1 MPLICFQIVKWHLP
15 NRALRQFG
23 MQQDIPRPANTDV
36 KLHDCDL
43 RGKVHENWRHRW
55 RKYITIWDHRREHV
69 VTRDKMV
76 GLMAYHDPYMDWY
89 RRITRHF
96 ISRKSG
102 CYEMM
107 VNFLT

>member
-1 MPLICFQIVKWHLP
+1 
-15 NRALRQFG
+15 
-23 MQQDIPRPANTDV
+23 MQQDIPQPANIDV

-43 RGKVHENWRHRW
+43 RGKVHENWRQRW
-55 RKYITIWDHRREHV
+55 RNYISIWDHRREHV
-69 VTRDKMV
+69 VTCDKMV

-89 RRITRHF
+89 HRITRHF
-96 ISRKSG
+96 ISRRSG